1 MAQGAI
7 IERVGAV
14 STAVLAVGACLRRVA
29 ICVLA
34 QHRILATRVHAR
46 AHQRQMQARAW
57 CLSAVRFCARN
68 HAAQG
73 LGRDAGGVAVTEE
86 ELRVATAYAG
96 TAPYRGGGLQWMV
109 LI

>member
-1 MAQGAI
+1 MAQGAV

-57 CLSAVRFCARN
+57 CRPCVSALATTRLKDLVET
-68 HAAQG
+68 QG
-73 LGRDAGGVAVTEE
+73 GW
-86 ELRVATAYAG
+86 
-96 TAPYRGGGLQWMV
+96 Q
-109 LI
+109 